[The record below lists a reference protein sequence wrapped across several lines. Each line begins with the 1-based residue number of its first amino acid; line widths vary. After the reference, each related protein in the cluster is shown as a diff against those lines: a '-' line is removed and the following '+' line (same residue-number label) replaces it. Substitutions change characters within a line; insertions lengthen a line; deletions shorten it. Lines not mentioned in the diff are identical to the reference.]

1 MEEDCTDGW
10 SLGGYMRMLRRRA
23 GLSQSALA
31 AKIDVR
37 QGTISSVE
45 RGVRVSPDGGSY
57 NVRLPAIDLAGAWVE
72 ATQATPEEC
81 RQLLLLAAQTAR
93 IPTPRAA

>member
-1 MEEDCTDGW
+1 MEELKGW
-10 SLGGYMRMLRRRA
+10 RIGDLLKKMRLRA

-31 AKIDVR
+31 ERISVR

-45 RGVRVSPDGGSY
+45 RGVRVSPDGGAY

-72 ATQATPEEC
+72 ATGATPEEC